1 MTIET
6 TVTQPYSPAL
16 QRIYAPLAPYA
27 YSFIR
32 FCVGAIIAY
41 HGYPK
46 IFAGGAAGLSGF
58 LSGKLG
64 LEPALLW
71 AWLIALVEFGG
82 GIMIAIGL
90 FTRLASFALVIE
102 FLVIVFVIKW
112 ANGMIAFAPK
122 AIQPGFAGLSAGGFE
137 FEMLLG
143 LCCLAFLFGGAGLAS
158 VDRAIGK
165 EF

>member
-1 MTIET
+1 MTT
-6 TVTQPYSPAL
+6 DTSPRRPYLPVL
-16 QRIYAPLAPYA
+16 QRIYAPLTPYA
-27 YSFIR
+27 YSLIR

-46 IFAGGAAGLSGF
+46 VFAGGAAGLSG
-58 LSGKLG
+58 LLAGKLG

-71 AWLIALVEFGG
+71 AWVIALVEFGG

-102 FLVIVFVIKW
+102 FLVIVFVVKW
-112 ANGMIAFAPK
+112 ANGMIAFSPK
-122 AIQPGFAGLSAGGFE
+122 AIQPGFAGMTAGGFE
-137 FEMLLG
+137 YEMLLG
-143 LCCLAFLFGGAGLAS
+143 LCCLAFLIGGAGRAS
-158 VDRAIGK
+158 VDGKIGK

>member
-1 MTIET
+1 MT
-6 TVTQPYSPAL
+6 TVMTETQPYVPAL

-27 YSFIR
+27 YSLIR

-46 IFAGGAAGLSGF
+46 VFAGGAAGLSG
-58 LSGKLG
+58 LLAGKMG
-64 LEPALLW
+64 LEPSLLW
-71 AWLIALVEFGG
+71 AWVVALVEFGG
-82 GIMIAIGL
+82 GIMVAIGL

-102 FLVIVFVIKW
+102 FLVIVFVVKW

-122 AIQPGFAGLSAGGFE
+122 AIQPGFAGMTAGGFE
-137 FEMLLG
+137 FEMILG
-143 LCCLAFLFGGAGLAS
+143 ICNFAFLCGGAGRAS
-158 VDRAIGK
+158 IDRAIGK